1 MLNTKLEEELKDID
15 FKIDIRDIQGIPSH
29 MGRKVVRLDNLGRQD
44 GDPLGIVGSRYKPI
58 LHKDAFGG
66 ALEAMQTGG
75 LDFTDYKLD
84 IKTYENG
91 ALAKMELLLPAHTAK
106 IGNHDLSVKFVA
118 RNSYNARW
126 KFQSFFGWMNHVCFN
141 TLVSGQKLAYSANRH
156 TTHFDIKSTNLKIQ
170 NAVSAITDE
179 TKRFQQWW
187 DKPVKDVDVSNMFK
201 STIVKGTITEAQIN
215 SGFSDINKKQLYI
228 LMGLYDQ
235 EVKQIHGKGDYGRNG
250 AKGSL
255 WCAYQSATA
264 WATHLQDVKDKAID
278 KSHIVQQQRQS
289 KIRDMINSKQWK
301 ELEEV

>member
-1 MLNTKLEEELKDID
+1 MLDTKLEEKLKAID
-15 FKIDIRDIQGIPSH
+15 FKIDIRDIQGIPND
-29 MGRKVVRLDNLGRQD
+29 MGRKVVRLDNLGRQE

-66 ALEAMQTGG
+66 ALLAMQKGG
-75 LDFTDYKLD
+75 LDFTDAQLD
-84 IKTYENG
+84 IETYENG
-91 ALAKMELLLPAHTAK
+91 AMAKMELLLPAHNAK
-106 IGNHDLSVKFVA
+106 IGDHDLSVKFVA

-126 KFQSFFGWMNHVCFN
+126 KFQSFFGWMNDVCFN

-156 TTHFDIKSTNLKIQ
+156 TTHFDVKTSNMKIQ

-179 TKRFQQWW
+179 TKRFQHWW
-187 DKPVKDVDVSNMFK
+187 DKPVNDEQVAEMFK
-201 STIVKGTITEAQIN
+201 KTIVKGTITDAQAN

-235 EVKQIHGKGDYGRNG
+235 EVKQIHGMGDYGRNG

-264 WATHLQDVKDKAID
+264 WSTHFGDYDKDAK
-278 KSHIVQQQRQS
+278 KYIVQQRRQNDV
-289 KIRDMINSKQWK
+289 RNMINSKSWK
-301 ELEEV
+301 DLEVA